1 MEQDG
6 VTLGTGKYNIHGN
19 YILQRVPIN
28 MGIKRRL

>member
-19 YILQRVPIN
+19 YILQN